1 MGVTGAGY
9 VQSPLN
15 ADGALMTVTH
25 VTDFLHNGSDWVFS
39 LAFNPKNE
47 DQLVSASRDC
57 TMKVWSL
64 TDGQC
69 KQTLHGHGC
78 APPPLFS
85 VVCSAVAGVTGTGYD
100 QCPVNADRA
109 LTVDRYDVT
118 EI

>member
-1 MGVTGAGY
+1 
-9 VQSPLN
+9 
-15 ADGALMTVTH
+15 MTVTH
-25 VTDFLHNGSDWVFS
+25 ATDFFHNGSDEVRA
-39 LAFNPKNE
+39 LAFNPKNQ

-100 QCPVNADRA
+100 QCPVTGHFTSTVANA
-109 LTVDRYDVT
+109 TIEVT
-118 EI
+118 